1 MLQAVNRLKIAII
14 GASGRM
20 GAQLID
26 AVIASDQAELV
37 AAITHKSSAALGQ
50 DVGTHNNKPEV
61 GLCYSDDLLAA
72 AKAADVLVDF
82 SLPAA
87 LADNLAAAVQ
97 QSKPIVVCTTG
108 LNERQQGELQTA
120 ATKTPVLYA
129 ANTSLGVNLL
139 LALVRTASQAL
150 GEQCDI
156 EILEAHHSAKRDA
169 PSGTALALGEAAAM
183 GRGQRLSDVAEY
195 NRNDTQT
202 TYQPGSIGFAT
213 LRGGDIVGEHTVFL
227 IAGGERIELT
237 HRVASRKTFA
247 DGALNAALW
256 IAPQQ
261 PGLYQMKHVLGL
273 DG

>member
-1 MLQAVNRLKIAII
+1 MLKVAII

-50 DVGTHNNKPEV
+50 DVGLHNRKPGV

-97 QSKPIVVCTTG
+97 QTKPIVVCTTG
-108 LNERQQGELQTA
+108 LNDRQQGELHSAASKTA
-120 ATKTPVLYA
+120 VLYA

-139 LALVRTASQAL
+139 IALVRTASKAL
-150 GEQCDI
+150 GNRCDI

-169 PSGTALALGEAAAM
+169 PSGTALALGEAAAS
-183 GRGQRLSDVAEY
+183 GRGQCLNEVAEY
-195 NRNDTQT
+195 QRNHTQSA
-202 TYQPGSIGFAT
+202 YRAGSIGFAT
-213 LRGGDIVGEHTVFL
+213 LRGGDIVGEHTVYL

-237 HRVASRKTFA
+237 HRAASRQTFA

-256 IAPQQ
+256 IAQQ
-261 PGLYQMKHVLGL
+261 PVGLYQMKHVLGL
-273 DG
+273 DD